1 MIERKAL
8 QCKLAVGDVTYIPR
22 WERRCRVCNSC
33 IWPWLLMYSMLHC
46 YHPVSTHSSA
56 LATSYFTLQ
65 CTGYI
70 ITSHHSTGYIIKSD
84 HSTGYIILQWIT
96 FFHCIA
102 FTFTVS
108 LSLYHFHCITL
119 YCPTKQTWCIAVNNF
134 VLTPFTALQCFTLYH
149 PPNKM
154 VHWSESACIAPQA
167 SPPFTE
173 VFHPVSP
180 HTSSPLHWFSVIL
193 FNTER

>member
-1 MIERKAL
+1 MFHKVFLIFNRFDLIWYQNTSSLLFLHLVPPSSHWVFPGPSLFTIQIAEKICRSFIQTCSENIWGCNITWHCNAMHISLNALDPHAIWLKRKAL

-84 HSTGYIILQWIT
+84 HSTGYIIL
-96 FFHCIA
+96 
-102 FTFTVS
+102 
-108 LSLYHFHCITL
+108 
-119 YCPTKQTWCIAVNNF
+119 
-134 VLTPFTALQCFTLYH
+134 
-149 PPNKM
+149 
-154 VHWSESACIAPQA
+154 
-167 SPPFTE
+167 
-173 VFHPVSP
+173 
-180 HTSSPLHWFSVIL
+180 
-193 FNTER
+193 